1 MPFYFKAKVGKFVG
15 LNGISPI
22 VVIFTPVDAKLMD
35 TNALNHYFGANN
47 APPIQSVFDL
57 IEVSRRG
64 LSKKAVA
71 TMARRLSITQSDLF
85 IILHISART
94 WQRYTDEKLLPQ
106 DVTENALQLA
116 TLYKQGEDVFGETW
130 KFQGWMNHP
139 SPFLGGKR
147 PIELLDTTFGFQL
160 VHDEITRIEHGVLA

>member
-1 MPFYFKAKVGKFVG
+1 M
-15 LNGISPI
+15 NTRTI
-22 VVIFTPVDAKLMD
+22 
-35 TNALNHYFGANN
+35 NHYFGAKN

-71 TMARRLSITQSDLF
+71 TMARHLGIAQADLF

-106 DVTENALQLA
+106 DVTEKALQLA
-116 TLYKQGEDVFGETW
+116 NLYKQGEEVFGEAW

-139 SPFLGGKR
+139 SPFFGGKK
-147 PIELLDTTFGFQL
+147 PVELLDTTFGFQL
-160 VHDEITRIEHGVLA
+160 VGDEIIRIEHGVLA